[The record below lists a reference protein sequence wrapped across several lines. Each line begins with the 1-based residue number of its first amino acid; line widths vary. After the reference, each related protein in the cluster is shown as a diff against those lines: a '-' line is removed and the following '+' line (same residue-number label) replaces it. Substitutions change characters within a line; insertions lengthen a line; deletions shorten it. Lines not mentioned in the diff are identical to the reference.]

1 MLLLQLFS
9 GQPEEEK
16 EKEKE
21 EEEEEGKNEAIEAQ
35 VVKLEAPFEET
46 EAETPIHNLTSI
58 TRSSRASSALQV
70 AWEMEC
76 QNDEGAWNK
85 RDLMND
91 EARAESRLLRDIW

>member
-16 EKEKE
+16 EKEK

-70 AWEMEC
+70 A
-76 QNDEGAWNK
+76 
-85 RDLMND
+85 
-91 EARAESRLLRDIW
+91 